1 MADPRFFRNAGPF
14 RLEELAHLTGSQLSD
29 GTNAN
34 LLLHDVAPLDT
45 ATREDVSFLDN
56 PKYIASFTASHAGA
70 CFVHPKHVE
79 KAPEGVALL
88 LNENPYLAYALAA
101 QRFYPAPVAN
111 AEISPKAHMDAT
123 ATVGEGTEVAAG
135 AYIGKHVI
143 IGKNCIIGPN
153 AVIGEG
159 VTIGDSSR
167 IGANA
172 TLTHCVIG
180 ARVIIHPGVNIGQ
193 DGFGFA
199 KSDRGAVKVPQ
210 LGRVLVEDDVEIGAG
225 TCIDRGAGPD
235 TVIGMGAKIDNL
247 VQIAHNVRIGRF
259 AIVVSQVGISGSTE
273 IGDGATLAGQVGI
286 AGHLKIGRGAVVAA
300 KAGVHSHIPDGAVYG
315 GYPAVPIMEWRK
327 QAATLSRLTK
337 KKKDLVNE

>member
-14 RLEELAHLTGSQLSD
+14 RLEELARLTGSQLSENAD
-29 GTNAN
+29 AN

-56 PKYIASFTASHAGA
+56 PKYIASFAASHAGA

-79 KAPEGVALL
+79 KAPEGIALL

-101 QRFYPAPVAN
+101 QRFYPAPA
-111 AEISPKAHMDAT
+111 AEVGISPRAHVDIT
-123 ATVGEGTEVAAG
+123 ATVSEDTEIAAG
-135 AYIGKHVI
+135 AYIGKRAI
-143 IGKNCIIGPN
+143 IGKNCVIGPN
-153 AVIGEG
+153 VVIGEG
-159 VTIGDSSR
+159 VTIGDNSR

-172 TLTHCVIG
+172 TLTHCIIG

-235 TVIGMGAKIDNL
+235 TIIGMGAKIDNL

-259 AIVVSQVGISGSTE
+259 AIIVSQVGISGSTE